1 MKKHHFA
8 TGKSLIMLSLLCAGV
23 SMLWSCAEDG
33 YDDETFRS
41 TVTNSTLTSPAADG
55 IVITPSADGKT
66 QTISWKVVD
75 GAGGYLVSLY
85 DQGNMEE
92 ALVKDSVIDGCSM
105 AVSREEDMNYLLRIQ
120 TLGNTRYNNAEA
132 SEVTEKPFSTFTP
145 TYQTIPAGTDLAE
158 YFKSHALP
166 ADSIGKN
173 LNFDLE
179 GGAEYTVSDVVDF
192 DANTVTLRSTSKV
205 NHAKIRYTGDKAS
218 LNFSAGFSVKY
229 IDFDCAGSSAGVF
242 AFSKESTVAPDETGF
257 VLIKEPVSILNCNF
271 DNVNKYFFWDQ
282 QSKTAVIT
290 FLVDNCVVRLTP
302 PEAIS
307 GGVFWTNKAGHIND
321 LTITNSTF
329 YESPDNP
336 GDIKYFYQAGMYRAK
351 DINLETNSVTYD
363 HCTFYHVTW
372 DNGQW
377 GNYNGMQSKATSYW
391 NLTNCIFY
399 DCSPSGVARRF
410 LHGRTGQ
417 PGTIMNN
424 TYMRADGTFDDPGNY
439 DTSGTD
445 IKEDPQ
451 FKNPSAGDF
460 TISGATQVN
469 LKTGDPRWLP

>member
-1 MKKHHFA
+1 
-8 TGKSLIMLSLLCAGV
+8 
-23 SMLWSCAEDG
+23 
-33 YDDETFRS
+33 
-41 TVTNSTLTSPAADG
+41 
-55 IVITPSADGKT
+55 
-66 QTISWKVVD
+66 
-75 GAGGYLVSLY
+75 
-85 DQGNMEE
+85 
-92 ALVKDSVIDGCSM
+92 
-105 AVSREEDMNYLLRIQ
+105 
-120 TLGNTRYNNAEA
+120 
-132 SEVTEKPFSTFTP
+132 
-145 TYQTIPAGTDLAE
+145 
-158 YFKSHALP
+158 
-166 ADSIGKN
+166 
-173 LNFDLE
+173 
-179 GGAEYTVSDVVDF
+179 
-192 DANTVTLRSTSKV
+192 
-205 NHAKIRYTGDKAS
+205 
-218 LNFSAGFSVKY
+218 
-229 IDFDCAGSSAGVF
+229 
-242 AFSKESTVAPDETGF
+242 
-257 VLIKEPVSILNCNF
+257 
-271 DNVNKYFFWDQ
+271 
-282 QSKTAVIT
+282 VIT

-460 TISGATQVN
+460 TISGATQVS